1 MDNIIFNHSA
11 CKSEPINLMADFRE
25 ALPQFPVPNVVG
37 VRWSYR
43 NALAKSLQELGSE
56 IEKGLDNC
64 GITGNPT
71 LQVLVKDGGDGLGD
85 VSMYKEKGDR
95 YLEDKAYRY
104 SFCVLKITVD
114 RENERVV
121 IWEEDTPGSVRT
133 NKTLIE
139 AVCDENQTAAMVAC
153 VVPVEREREQIANN
167 LISVETGTLWRNF
180 KVEFINSMEDE
191 KRASADGGLQGAGSR
206 FMCDLC
212 YATQDSAKSD
222 LGTFKTCRTLEET
235 KQIAALLHCN
245 PNKLTQSQLS
255 AVAKG
260 VKTHPVL
267 NIEHAEHKVDTTH
280 ARINLGKFCYKLL
293 IREIAGVTRWN
304 ETSDIKHHIEQAT
317 NQLNIHLKKTI
328 GINPCLML
336 PGNYARIL
344 FSQKNESHILYLLKS
359 DEKREKFAKLLTLVR
374 FMHKIFSSSKPKE
387 EFPEEWSQYKS
398 RAVEF
403 GKHLIASYP
412 YARWSNYVHKTIEYV
427 QEVIESHG
435 TLGGFSGEGNE
446 AGNKI
451 FQHLRKNH
459 SRKTGTFES
468 VSDVLKMHWLYCS
481 FKLKTLNEVARRK
494 YKCSI
499 CKQNGHNCNTC
510 PSAPK

>member
-1 MDNIIFNHSA
+1 
-11 CKSEPINLMADFRE
+11 
-25 ALPQFPVPNVVG
+25 
-37 VRWSYR
+37 
-43 NALAKSLQELGSE
+43 
-56 IEKGLDNC
+56 
-64 GITGNPT
+64 
-71 LQVLVKDGGDGLGD
+71 
-85 VSMYKEKGDR
+85 
-95 YLEDKAYRY
+95 
-104 SFCVLKITVD
+104 
-114 RENERVV
+114 
-121 IWEEDTPGSVRT
+121 
-133 NKTLIE
+133 
-139 AVCDENQTAAMVAC
+139 MVAC

-180 KVEFINSMEDE
+180 KVEFKNSMEDE
-191 KRASADGGLQGAGSR
+191 NGQALMGAGSR

-235 KQIAALLHCN
+235 KQIAALLHFN

-267 NIEHAEHKVDTTH
+267 NIEHAEHKVDATH

-359 DEKREKFAKLLTLVR
+359 DEKRENL
-374 FMHKIFSSSKPKE
+374 P
-387 EFPEEWSQYKS
+387 
-398 RAVEF
+398 
-403 GKHLIASYP
+403 
-412 YARWSNYVHKTIEYV
+412 NY
-427 QEVIESHG
+427 
-435 TLGGFSGEGNE
+435 
-446 AGNKI
+446 
-451 FQHLRKNH
+451 
-459 SRKTGTFES
+459 
-468 VSDVLKMHWLYCS
+468 
-481 FKLKTLNEVARRK
+481 
-494 YKCSI
+494 
-499 CKQNGHNCNTC
+499 
-510 PSAPK
+510 

>member
-1 MDNIIFNHSA
+1 M
-11 CKSEPINLMADFRE
+11 
-25 ALPQFPVPNVVG
+25 
-37 VRWSYR
+37 
-43 NALAKSLQELGSE
+43 
-56 IEKGLDNC
+56 
-64 GITGNPT
+64 
-71 LQVLVKDGGDGLGD
+71 
-85 VSMYKEKGDR
+85 
-95 YLEDKAYRY
+95 
-104 SFCVLKITVD
+104 
-114 RENERVV
+114 
-121 IWEEDTPGSVRT
+121 
-133 NKTLIE
+133 
-139 AVCDENQTAAMVAC
+139 
-153 VVPVEREREQIANN
+153 
-167 LISVETGTLWRNF
+167 ETGTLWRNF

-191 KRASADGGLQGAGSR
+191 KRAHADGGLQGTGSR

-235 KQIAALLHCN
+235 KQIADLLHCN

-267 NIEHAEHKVDTTH
+267 NIEHAEHKVDATH

-328 GINPCLML
+328 GINPSLML

-359 DEKREKFAKLLTLVR
+359 DEKKEKFAKLLTLVR
-374 FMHKIFSSSKPKE
+374 FMHKIFSSTKPKE

-446 AGNKI
+446 AGNKNLSTPS
-451 FQHLRKNH
+451 QK
-459 SRKTGTFES
+459 
-468 VSDVLKMHWLYCS
+468 S
-481 FKLKTLNEVARRK
+481 FKKNR
-494 YKCSI
+494 
-499 CKQNGHNCNTC
+499 NF
-510 PSAPK
+510 